1 MPIINSNLGG
11 ETLVDQPM
19 PIQNSSLGGE
29 TLIEQPCI
37 ELHIYLR
44 RKKDQGWKINL
55 QQLTKHH
62 IQVHMPWQKQVFQP
76 LNHFNLLFT
85 SKSLFSDNS
94 SAENTFSDDL
104 NVLIVVRKGT
114 KVCTK
119 HRIVKHVS
127 YHRLSP
133 TMRAFT
139 TNLSSVEI
147 PKDIQEALAVPGWMH

>member
-1 MPIINSNLGG
+1 MHRTSYLLKEEERSRLENQPPTTHKTSHSSVYAMAKTIIP
-11 ETLVDQPM
+11 TPK
-19 PIQNSSLGGE
+19 SLQFVI
-29 TLIEQPCI
+29 L
-37 ELHIYLR
+37 
-44 RKKDQGWKINL
+44 
-55 QQLTKHH
+55 
-62 IQVHMPWQKQVFQP
+62 
-76 LNHFNLLFT
+76 T

-119 HRIVKHVS
+119 HPIVKHVS